1 MRTSCKQDSDFIKE
15 IIPTSLLEDAIE
27 FIKNNF
33 DAEELYG
40 VEYLNEWALD
50 NGYVRDDE

>member
-15 IIPTSLLEDAIE
+15 IIPASFLEDAIE

-50 NGYVRDDE
+50 NRYVKDDQ